1 MAKEHPRQHRFREA
15 DEPADDGNDGEFVR
29 FASHF
34 EALRDRLQS
43 RIMGGDLPP
52 AKSFTVM

>member
-1 MAKEHPRQHRFREA
+1 MEHPRQHRFREA